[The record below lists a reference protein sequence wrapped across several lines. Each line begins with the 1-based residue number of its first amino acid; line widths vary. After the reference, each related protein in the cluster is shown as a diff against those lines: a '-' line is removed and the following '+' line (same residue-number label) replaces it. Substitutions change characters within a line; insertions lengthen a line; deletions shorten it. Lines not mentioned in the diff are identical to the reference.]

1 MMKRGMTFIEAMV
14 WVAIFM
20 AATIAIVNS
29 ILYFYRT
36 NRYALEQGSAVTAAQ
51 RGMDH
56 MVRTIREAGYAANG
70 AYPIVSIANNELIFY
85 ADVTGDG
92 KAEKMRYF
100 ISGASLNEGI
110 TEPTGDPS
118 EYTSPE
124 VVSEL
129 SEYIRN
135 VAQSVTM
142 FTYYDKNGLLIDD
155 MNRIADVRF
164 VYVTIIAD
172 VNPNDQPGTLTL
184 HSSAAIRNL
193 VGK

>member
-1 MMKRGMTFIEAMV
+1 MKRGMTFIEAMV

-20 AATIAIVNS
+20 ASMIAITNS

-36 NRYALEQGSAVTAAQ
+36 NRYALEQGSAVAAAQ
-51 RGMDH
+51 RGIDH

-70 AYPIVSIANNELIFY
+70 AYPIASIANNELIFY
-85 ADVTGDG
+85 ADTTGDG
-92 KAEKMRYF
+92 KAEKMRYY
-100 ISGASLNEGI
+100 ISGSSLYEGV
-110 TEPTGDPS
+110 TAPTGDPA

-124 VVSEL
+124 VASEL

-155 MNRIADVRF
+155 MSRIADVRF